1 MVEISINEME
11 IIKKSD
17 IDLVFGEM
25 LRGGGEFAEIYFEQ
39 GESTGFTF
47 IDGKVDAASSG
58 TASGCGLRL
67 IKNEETYF
75 ASQSAPSFATMFA
88 LAAKISGFPEQLLN
102 LTASTQPIKI
112 EAFSTSQQITNLQ
125 TYLKLIEN
133 IDKNLRQKSS
143 QIKQISFQLSIGRKS
158 FFVANSQ
165 NPYISSKRNSAI
177 FTIGIVVSDGKITQ
191 TAHEVISENFLQ
203 KITHQNV
210 ENISAVAYKR
220 ATDLLNIAVPS
231 PSGEMPVVISSTA
244 GGTMIHEAIGHS
256 LEADAVQKGI
266 SPTYLGKKGVKVAN
280 EKITVIDD
288 PTLKDFRG
296 SYQYDDEGTPSQK
309 TVLVENGVLKNY
321 LYDLFTAKKDAVAS
335 TGNGR
340 RESYQCKPIP
350 RMSNT
355 YISPGMDNSDEILRS
370 VKKGVFVVK
379 MGGGQVNT
387 ANGDFIFEVEEGY
400 EIIDGRLGKM
410 LRNASLIGNGPEILN
425 SIDMVGTDL
434 GWQPGT
440 CGKDGQGVPVLDG
453 QPTLRIPKITVGG
466 A

>member
-1 MVEISINEME
+1 MDIM
-11 IIKKSD
+11 KKTEV
-17 IDLVFGEM
+17 DLILKKM
-25 LRGGGEFAEIYFEQ
+25 LRNGGEFAEIYFEET
-39 GESTGFTF
+39 ESAGFTF
-47 IDGKVDAASSG
+47 IDKKVDAASSG
-58 TASGCGLRL
+58 TVSGCGLRL
-67 IKNEETYF
+67 IKNEETYL
-75 ASQSAPSFATMFA
+75 ASQSSPSVSTMFA
-88 LAAKISGFPEQLLN
+88 LAAKLSGSPAEPSE
-102 LTASTQPIKI
+102 AVQPIII
-112 EAFSTSQQITNLQ
+112 EAHSIAERTSALQ
-125 TYLKLIEN
+125 PYLKIIEN

-143 QIKQISFQLSIGRKS
+143 QIKQLSFQLSTGRKN

-165 NPYISSKRNSAI
+165 NSNARISERNSAI
-177 FTIGIVVSDGKITQ
+177 FTVALVVSDGKITQ
-191 TAHEVISENFLQ
+191 TAHEVIAENSLQ
-203 KITHQNV
+203 KIKF
-210 ENISAVAYKR
+210 ESIEKISEIAYKR
-220 ATDLLNIAVPS
+220 ATDLLNVAIPS
-231 PSGEMPVVISSTA
+231 PAGEMSVVISSSA

-266 SPTYLGKKGVKVAN
+266 SPVYLDKIGKKVAN
-280 EKITVIDD
+280 EKITVLDNA
-288 PTLKDFRG
+288 TLENARG

-321 LYDLFTAKKDAVAS
+321 LYDLFTAKKDDTKS

-340 RESYQCKPIP
+340 RESYHHKPIP

-355 YISPGMDNSDEILRS
+355 YIAPGKDNPEEILKS
-370 VKKGVFVVK
+370 VPKGIFIKK

-400 EIIDGRLGKM
+400 EIIDGKLGKM

-425 SIDMVGTDL
+425 SIDMVGTDI

-466 A
+466 V